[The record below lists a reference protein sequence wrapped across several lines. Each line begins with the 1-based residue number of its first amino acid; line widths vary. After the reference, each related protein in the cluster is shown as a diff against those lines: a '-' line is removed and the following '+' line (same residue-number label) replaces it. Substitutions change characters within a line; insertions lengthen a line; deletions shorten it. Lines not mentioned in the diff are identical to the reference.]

1 MDDTTFEKAHFP
13 KDIAKAAACL
23 RFDEFCGMVFELCN
37 TPAHQ
42 PSLTAWIFW
51 ITGYH
56 WYHDSRFSEVSEMW
70 DSWTCEIGSREARG
84 EAFYTALFDAA
95 PSLQL
100 MFKSPKAVT
109 ASCMQMKCH

>member
-51 ITGYH
+51 ITGYL
-56 WYHDSRFSEVSEMW
+56 
-70 DSWTCEIGSREARG
+70 RG
-84 EAFYTALFDAA
+84 VRDVGLLDLRDR
-95 PSLQL
+95 LQR
-100 MFKSPKAVT
+100 SPW
-109 ASCMQMKCH
+109 

>member
-56 WYHDSRFSEVSEMW
+56 WISLVPRF
-70 DSWTCEIGSREARG
+70 EILRG
-84 EAFYTALFDAA
+84 VRDVGLLDLRDR
-95 PSLQL
+95 LQR
-100 MFKSPKAVT
+100 SPW
-109 ASCMQMKCH
+109 